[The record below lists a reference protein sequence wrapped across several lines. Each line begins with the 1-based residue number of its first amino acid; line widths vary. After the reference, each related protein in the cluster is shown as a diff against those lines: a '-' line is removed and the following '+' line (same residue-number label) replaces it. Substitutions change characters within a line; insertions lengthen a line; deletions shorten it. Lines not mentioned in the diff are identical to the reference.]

1 MLSSFCSSSLS
12 KACLKLIAQSNIMHT
27 RLIASWHLR
36 SYSLRVAVPPPPSLK
51 VKRKRAPLL
60 HRRTTWRHYSEN
72 YID

>member
-36 SYSLRVAVPPPPSLK
+36 SYSLRVAVPPPLPQGETEASASASPTYNLET
-51 VKRKRAPLL
+51 LQ
-60 HRRTTWRHYSEN
+60 
-72 YID
+72 

>member
-36 SYSLRVAVPPPPSLK
+36 SYSLRVAVPPPPLPQGETEASASASPTYNLET
-51 VKRKRAPLL
+51 LQ
-60 HRRTTWRHYSEN
+60 
-72 YID
+72 